1 MVSQK
6 VRKATFYES
15 VLYLV
20 FSVLEFNSLVYR
32 HIFHAKYKILNT
44 KYLMNSTFYEFINF
58 KRASYG

>member
-20 FSVLEFNSLVYR
+20 FSVLESN
-32 HIFHAKYKILNT
+32 
-44 KYLMNSTFYEFINF
+44 
-58 KRASYG
+58 G